1 MHYVSEIDKAFILFG
16 IEMGYD
22 LLAASFVRCKEDI
35 LEVRR
40 ILKEHGGDM
49 KIIAKIE
56 NMQGIQNLEEILEA
70 ADGIMVARGDMGVE
84 IPLEEVPVL
93 QKKLIKLAPMTS

>member
-1 MHYVSEIDKAFILFG
+1 MPFIDSAALKTLLF
-16 IEMGYD
+16 
-22 LLAASFVRCKEDI
+22 LAASFVRSREDV

-40 ILKEHGGDM
+40 ILDIKDSDM

-56 NMQGIQNLEEILEA
+56 NMQGIENVEEILEV

-93 QKKLIKLAPMTS
+93 